1 MENGKERIELSQ
13 GKTVGGGRNIIDG
26 VGRRRVGEEGMEGIG
41 EVGEGK
47 EEDQKGW

>member
-1 MENGKERIELSQ
+1 MGE
-13 GKTVGGGRNIIDG
+13 GRNIIDG
-26 VGRRRVGEEGMEGIG
+26 FGRWRVGEEGMEGIG